1 MRTSESH
8 EEMPAAFEEDRE
20 SLETELSI
28 LLREISGG
36 RRVRDLKVFLRSV
49 KQNLCGCFQSH
60 SNLRRI

>member
-1 MRTSESH
+1 MRPPEPH

-20 SLETELSI
+20 SFETELLI

-49 KQNLCGCFQSH
+49 KQNLCGCFPIPSQ
-60 SNLRRI
+60 L